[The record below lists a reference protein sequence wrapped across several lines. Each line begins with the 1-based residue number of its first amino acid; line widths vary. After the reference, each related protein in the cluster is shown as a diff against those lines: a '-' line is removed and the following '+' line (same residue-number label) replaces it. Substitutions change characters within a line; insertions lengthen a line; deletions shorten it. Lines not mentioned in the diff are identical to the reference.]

1 MDEKEIK
8 KQEEQNEIQEDL
20 KYYINELKS
29 KGMFIYFCLVLLAII
44 LSLFSCFSDK
54 GVEKHQ
60 APAGEPKVVV
70 SASLDNSA
78 HLVSSAYLENK
89 DSLENK
95 VSASNVLSLQKEV
108 KSLEKVPAELSN
120 DSSMNN

>member
-29 KGMFIYFCLVLLAII
+29 KGKFIYFCLVLLAII

-60 APAGEPKVVV
+60 APAGEPKIVV

-78 HLVSSAYLENK
+78 HLVSSDYLGNK

-95 VSASNVLSLQKEV
+95 VRPRNASASNVLSLQKEV
-108 KSLEKVPAELSN
+108 KSLENN

>member
-1 MDEKEIK
+1 MDKKEIK
-8 KQEEQNEIQEDL
+8 KQEEQDEIQEDL

-29 KGMFIYFCLVLLAII
+29 KGKFIYFCLVLLAII

-60 APAGEPKVVV
+60 APAGEPKIVV

-78 HLVSSAYLENK
+78 HLVSSDYLENK

-95 VSASNVLSLQKEV
+95 VRPRKVSASNVLSLQEEV
-108 KSLEKVPAELSN
+108 KSLENN

>member
-8 KQEEQNEIQEDL
+8 KQEEQDEIQEDL

-60 APAGEPKVVV
+60 APAGEPKIVV

-95 VSASNVLSLQKEV
+95 VRPRKVSASNVLSLQEEV
-108 KSLEKVPAELSN
+108 KSLENN

>member
-8 KQEEQNEIQEDL
+8 KQEEQDEIQEDL

-60 APAGEPKVVV
+60 APAGEPKIVV

-95 VSASNVLSLQKEV
+95 VRPRKVSASNMLSLQEEV
-108 KSLEKVPAELSN
+108 KSLENN